1 MNDCMI
7 FRSHFCHM
15 VDVTELPAV
24 IYQGMGGNNIQ
35 NLLKFQVIIVPD
47 SFPGEGFVIYLNEA
61 YNAVPVKRKALLFY
75 KLVQSIIQ
83 RIMQKSCIGS

>member
-24 IYQGMGGNNIQ
+24 IYQGMGGNNVQ
-35 NLLKFQVIIVPD
+35 NLFEFQVIIVPD
-47 SFPGEGFVIYLNEA
+47 SFLGERFIIYLNEA
-61 YNAVPVKRKALLFY
+61 YNTVPVKRKTLFLH
-75 KLVQSIIQ
+75 KLMQSIVQ
-83 RIMQKSCIGS
+83 RIMQKSRVGS